1 MSDFEQS
8 YAGQLRK
15 QVGNRT
21 IIVPSTRAVIQD
33 SSGSIL
39 LIQRRDNG
47 QWGLPAGLIEL
58 GESVDDC
65 LRREIREETGLVV
78 DDATPVALYTHPRF
92 TGTNAHD
99 QSYQMFGL
107 LYRVDSWSGSLATET
122 DETVDARFFS
132 LAERP
137 EIPDHHRESID
148 DVIEFDGTFIVK

>member
-15 QVGNRT
+15 YVGNRT
-21 IIVPSTRAVIQD
+21 LIVPSTRAVIKD
-33 SSGSIL
+33 SANSIL

-58 GESVDDC
+58 GESIDDC
-65 LRREIREETGLVV
+65 LRREVREETGLIVE
-78 DDATPVALYTHPRF
+78 ASTPVALYTHPRF

-107 LYRVDSWSGSLATET
+107 LYRVDAWSGLLSTET
-122 DETVDARFFS
+122 DETTDAQFFS
-132 LAERP
+132 LADLP
-137 EIPDHHRESID
+137 GIPDHHRESID
-148 DVIEFDGTFIVK
+148 DVISFNGAFIVK